1 MKKVLIVTYYWPPSG
16 GSGVQRWMYF
26 ARYLSDFGVTP
37 YVLTV
42 NESEASYKTRDES
55 FRKQV
60 EHVKTFRTST
70 FELIRF
76 YSKITTGDPSKAIP
90 VGFAGDK
97 KHGPFQKFSRYIRG
111 NFFIPDARIGW
122 NKYALRKA
130 REIIRDEKIDV
141 IITTGPPH
149 STHLIGLKL
158 KQEFAVPWIADF
170 RDPWTEVY
178 YNSMMYRSAR
188 ADKKDK
194 QLESNVL
201 ENADVVLTVGPSM
214 KQLLQ
219 DKLKKN
225 REKVHAIL
233 NGYDAGIFKGLQR
246 TRTDRDTF
254 IIAHIGVLGE
264 MQPITA
270 FLKAVSRILQESPQ
284 LEQLLLFR
292 IIGNVSAVVLEEVR
306 NITPRLKLEVISYV
320 PHKEALSH
328 MMNADLLLNSL
339 AETPGSKLLISGKL
353 MEYIASGRAILA
365 LGDPE
370 GDAAILLQNMKH
382 ACVLSRKD
390 EDGIRLYLENIIS
403 EWKAGTLD
411 ANRQGIE
418 KYSRYE
424 LTREL
429 AGLINSVG

>member
-1 MKKVLIVTYYWPPSG
+1 MKRVLIITYYWPPSG

-26 ARYLSDFGVTP
+26 AKYLSDFGITP
-37 YVLTV
+37 YVITV
-42 NESEASYKTRDES
+42 NESEASYKTLDES

-60 EHVKTFRTST
+60 EHVKTYRTST

-76 YSKITTGDPSKAIP
+76 YSKMVTGDSNKAIP
-90 VGFAGDK
+90 MGFAGDK
-97 KHGPFQKFSRYIRG
+97 KHGVFQKFSRYIRG
-111 NFFIPDARIGW
+111 NYFIPDARIGW
-122 NKYALRKA
+122 NKYAISKA
-130 REIIRDEKIDV
+130 REVIRDEKIDLV
-141 IITTGPPH
+141 ITTGPPH
-149 STHLIGLKL
+149 STHLIGLAL
-158 KQEFAVPWIADF
+158 KQELSIPWFADF

-178 YNSMMYRSAR
+178 YNTMMYRSAR

-201 ENADVVLTVGPSM
+201 ENADAVLTIGPSM

-219 DKLKKN
+219 NKLKEKH
-225 REKVHAIL
+225 EKVHAIL
-233 NGYDAGIFKGLQR
+233 NGYDAGIFKGLHR
-246 TRTDRDTF
+246 TRTDRDSF

-264 MQPITA
+264 MQPITT
-270 FLKAVSRILQESPQ
+270 FLKAVSKLLQESPQ

-306 NITPRLKLEVISYV
+306 SITPRLKLEVISYV
-320 PHKEALSH
+320 PHKEALNH
-328 MMNADLLLNSL
+328 MMNADLLFNSL

-370 GDAAILLQNMKH
+370 GDAAMLLQDMKH
-382 ACVLSRKD
+382 ARVLSRND
-390 EDGIRLYLENIIS
+390 EQGIKLYLENIIS

-411 ANRQGIE
+411 ANRQDIE

-424 LTREL
+424 ITREL
-429 AGLINSVG
+429 AGLINSIG